1 MTMFRRRKD
10 DDEAT
15 MNGTPESDDM
25 AQAVKPFAR
34 TAGPAQPVATSAGM
48 QRAIPSAP
56 IARSGDMARR
66 PGDAPAPRVS
76 RTGETES
83 KTLIVGHGICLNG
96 EITACDKLIVE
107 GRVEATLTSR
117 VIEISDTGLFKGN
130 AEIDEA
136 EVRGRFEGDLIV
148 RKRLFIGATGRVTGK
163 VRYGQLEIECGGQI
177 SGDVRST
184 SDEEEMMARSGGRGT
199 AEGSDLRFEPVPST
213 LQGMR

>member
-1 MTMFRRRKD
+1 MTMFRRRR
-10 DDEAT
+10 DEDETNPA
-15 MNGTPESDDM
+15 GTPEADEL

-34 TAGPAQPVATSAGM
+34 TSTPAPGPAAPGAPMGAALGRASPAVAP
-48 QRAIPSAP
+48 RAPEP
-56 IARSGDMARR
+56 ARR
-66 PGDAPAPRVS
+66 ASEPRPARA
-76 RTGETES
+76 GENES

-96 EITACDKLIVE
+96 EITACDKLVVE

-117 VIEISDTGLFKGN
+117 IIEIADTGLFKGN

-177 SGDVRST
+177 SGEVRSST
-184 SDEEEMMARSGGRGT
+184 DVEDDHARPSARGHDT
-199 AEGSDLRFEPVPST
+199 SDLRFEPPAS
-213 LQGMR
+213 LHQAR

>member
-1 MTMFRRRKD
+1 MTMFRRRRDED
-10 DDEAT
+10 DTTPTNPPEA
-15 MNGTPESDDM
+15 EDL

-34 TAGPAQPVATSAGM
+34 ATTPGPA
-48 QRAIPSAP
+48 
-56 IARSGDMARR
+56 
-66 PGDAPAPRVS
+66 APAAPMGAALGRATPAAAAPRAPEPPR
-76 RTGETES
+76 RTGEPRPARTGENES

-96 EITACDKLIVE
+96 EITACDKLVVE

-117 VIEISDTGLFKGN
+117 IIEIADTGLFKGN

-177 SGDVRST
+177 SGEVRSAT
-184 SDEEEMMARSGGRGT
+184 DVEDDHIRPAARGHDT
-199 AEGSDLRFEPVPST
+199 ADLRFEPPAS
-213 LQGMR
+213 LHQAR